1 MPDES
6 EKRLLERLRRRD
18 EAAFNALVR
27 QHEGRVFR
35 LLVRMLGDRGEAE
48 DLAQEVFITVFKSID
63 TFRGDSELGTWIYR
77 IAANHSKN
85 RLKYLGR
92 RARGSQKAFDE
103 IDPMHAGGEG
113 IGAEKIARPDELA
126 QGHEAEAM
134 LRRALLALDAE
145 QREVLVLRDLE
156 NLTYEEIQTI
166 TGLAEGTVKS
176 RLHRARLSLQALMRT
191 MREGDE

>member
-1 MPDES
+1 MPDDA
-6 EKRLLERLRRRD
+6 EKRLLERLRMRD
-18 EAAFNALVR
+18 EAAFNELVR
-27 QHEGRVFR
+27 RHEGRVFR
-35 LLVRMLGDRGEAE
+35 LLVRMLGDRAEAE
-48 DLAQEVFITVFKSID
+48 DLAQEVFITVFKSIE

-85 RLKYLGR
+85 RVKYLGR
-92 RARGSQKAFDE
+92 RARSAQRTFDE
-103 IDPMHAGGEG
+103 IDPAHAGGEALA
-113 IGAEKIARPDELA
+113 AEKIARPDELA
-126 QGHEAEAM
+126 QGHEVEGM
-134 LRRALLALDAE
+134 LKRALAALDPE

-176 RLHRARLSLQALMRT
+176 RLHRARLSLGERMRT